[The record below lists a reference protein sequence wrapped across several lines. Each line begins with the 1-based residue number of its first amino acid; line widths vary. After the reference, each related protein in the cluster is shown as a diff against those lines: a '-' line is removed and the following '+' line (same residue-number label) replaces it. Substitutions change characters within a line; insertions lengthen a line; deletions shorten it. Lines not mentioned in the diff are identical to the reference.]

1 MTTDKLDEIITQHF
15 GTKALFSARMKVS
28 RFTAYRWLKEPHR
41 MTLKDLNRLSAIT
54 KKPIC
59 ELL

>member
-1 MTTDKLDEIITQHF
+1 MTTDKLDQIINDHF

-28 RFTAYRWLKEPHR
+28 RFTAYRWVKEPQR
-41 MTLKDLNRLSAIT
+41 MTLKDLERLSAIT
-54 KKPIC
+54 KTPIC

>member
-1 MTTDKLDEIITQHF
+1 MTPNKLDEIITEHF
-15 GTKALFSARMKVS
+15 GTKALFSARMRVS
-28 RFTAYRWLKEPHR
+28 RHTCYRWIKEPQR